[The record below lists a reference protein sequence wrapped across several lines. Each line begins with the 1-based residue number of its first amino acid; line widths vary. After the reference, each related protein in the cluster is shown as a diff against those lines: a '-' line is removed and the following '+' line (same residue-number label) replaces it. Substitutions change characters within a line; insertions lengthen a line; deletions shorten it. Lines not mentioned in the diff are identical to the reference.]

1 MPLHTDTAYDQLSSL
16 VQLKTSTVLEMLL
29 SLQTAIDAWR
39 RPELTEEINT
49 ALGSSYLD
57 ELREFFGNY
66 HQGCDF
72 AEIGVDTQFHHDLP
86 GFLESVKTME
96 PRTLA
101 FYILGRRFAPEDI
114 PDPLSA
120 EGIRELIEKMP
131 DSEELLQ
138 YCSYLGWADDIEQVR
153 MQLLEFW
160 ETYWNRYFR
169 NKVETF
175 NALWDAN
182 TREKRDFF
190 EKNGGAA
197 LFQSIS
203 GMEELP
209 PPIPQGM
216 PYTRI
221 EFFPVHAAPH
231 KHMTYYG
238 YGVVTVLYD
247 CTKTEEQGRE
257 IRKERDAAI
266 SAFKALGDKNRLKI
280 LKLISLHEK
289 SINGQKIAHRLELSP
304 SVVSRHLNLLKE
316 AGLVE
321 EFSPDNRNI
330 TYSVNID
337 VLTSL
342 PEKIQ
347 NYFAD

>member
-1 MPLHTDTAYDQLSSL
+1 MPLHTDTAYDQLSAL
-16 VQLKTSTVLEMLL
+16 VQLKTSTVLEMIL
-29 SLQTAIDAWR
+29 SLQTAVDAWR

-49 ALGSSYLD
+49 ALGRSYLD
-57 ELREFFGNY
+57 DLRQFFSSY

-72 AEIGVDTQFHHDLP
+72 AEIGVDTEFHHDLP

-96 PRTLA
+96 PSLLA

-120 EGIRELIEKMP
+120 EGIRHLIAKMP

-138 YCSYLGWADDIEQVR
+138 YFSNLGWADNIEQVR
-153 MQLLEFW
+153 TRLLDFW
-160 ETYWNRYFR
+160 ETYWNRYFKNR
-169 NKVETF
+169 VESF
-175 NALWDAN
+175 NTLWDAN
-182 TREKRDFF
+182 TREKREFF
-190 EKNGGAA
+190 ERNGGAA

-209 PPIPQGM
+209 PPIPREM

-221 EFFPVHAAPH
+221 EFFPFHAAPM

-247 CTKTEEQGRE
+247 CTKTEERGRE
-257 IRKERDAAI
+257 IRKERDDAIAAN
-266 SAFKALGDKNRLKI
+266 KALGDKNRLKI

-304 SVVSRHLNLLKE
+304 SVVSRHLNMLKE